1 MPARPRITRGEQKK
15 NGGTMRILISGL
27 ALLALASCS
36 ELGIGEF
43 SSFSESQAAT
53 EDTSN
58 RDYYPNDQLLVT
70 AKAQFAEE
78 NYGLAYRSF
87 KKAIDV
93 APDDPQAWLGYAAS
107 ADMLR
112 RFDKADFAYKR
123 IQPVVGNRIEFLNN
137 FGYSQL
143 LRGNLQ
149 SARSFFLRAYELD
162 PSNETTA
169 NNLEL
174 LRNSA
179 SFQRRAPGDL
189 RGI

>member
-1 MPARPRITRGEQKK
+1 
-15 NGGTMRILISGL
+15 MRKIIAGM
-27 ALLALASCS
+27 ALLATASCS
-36 ELGIGEF
+36 GVGVGEF
-43 SSFSESQAAT
+43 SAFSDGSASIQ
-53 EDTSN
+53 DTSN
-58 RDYYPNDQLLVT
+58 RDYYPNDELIVVG
-70 AKAQFAEE
+70 KAQFKEE

-93 APDDPQAWLGYAAS
+93 APEDPQAWLGYAAS

-112 RFDKADFAYKR
+112 RFDKADFAYRK

-149 SARSFFLRAYELD
+149 SARAYFLRAYEID

-174 LRNSA
+174 LRNSV
-179 SFQRRAPGDL
+179 SYQRRAPGDL

>member
-1 MPARPRITRGEQKK
+1 
-15 NGGTMRILISGL
+15 MRKVIAAV
-27 ALLALASCS
+27 ALLATASCS
-36 ELGIGEF
+36 DIGIGEF
-43 SSFSESQAAT
+43 SAFSDSSDSVS
-53 EDTSN
+53 DTSN
-58 RDYYPNDQLLVT
+58 RDYYPNDQLIVSG
-70 AKAQFAEE
+70 KSHFAEG

-93 APDDPQAWLGYAAS
+93 APEDPQAWLGYAAA
-107 ADMLR
+107 ADMTR
-112 RFDKADFAYKR
+112 RFDKADFAYRK

-149 SARSFFLRAYELD
+149 SARSFFLRAYEID

-179 SFQRRAPGDL
+179 SFQKRAPGDL